1 MSNTLQVRVNEEL
14 LKFYKGD
21 PDKIK
26 EALTLYMRANQDFF
40 KHYEPTK

>member
-14 LKFYKGD
+14 LNYYKGD

-26 EALTLYMRANQDFF
+26 EALTLYMRANQNFF
-40 KHYEPTK
+40 KYYEPVK